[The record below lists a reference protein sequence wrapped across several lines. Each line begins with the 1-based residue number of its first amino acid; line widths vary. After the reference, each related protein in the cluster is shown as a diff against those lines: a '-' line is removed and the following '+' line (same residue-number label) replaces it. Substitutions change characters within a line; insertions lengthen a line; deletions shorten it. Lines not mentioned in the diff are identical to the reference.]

1 MTTKSIFS
9 SPGVMLPELTARQ
22 KRIYDFVAGAI
33 RDNGYAPSIPEIGK
47 RFKIASTRGV
57 FDHLKALESKGYIK
71 RIGKRAIEI
80 VSPTGRS
87 GLPEATEIPV
97 LGRIRAGAP
106 VLAEENIEG
115 FLAVANEIARGK
127 ETFALKV
134 KGDSMIDDGIFDG
147 DYVIIRRQET
157 ADNGDIVCAL
167 IENEAT
173 LKRFHQKGSVVV
185 LKPANKNYAPIT
197 VSKGE
202 FRILGKASGVIR
214 KL

>member
-1 MTTKSIFS
+1 
-9 SPGVMLPELTARQ
+9 MLPELTAKQRT
-22 KRIYDFVAGAI
+22 IYEFLSTVI
-33 RDNGYAPSIPEIGK
+33 REKGYAPSIPEIGQ

-57 FDHLKALESKGYIK
+57 FDHLQALEKKGYIR

-80 VSPTGRS
+80 SSPSGRS
-87 GLPEATEIPV
+87 AFPEATDVPI
-97 LGRIRAGAP
+97 LGAITAGAP
-106 VLAEENIEG
+106 ILAEENIAG
-115 FLAVANEIARGK
+115 FLAVANKITLGK

-134 KGDSMIDDGIFDG
+134 KGDSMIEDGIFDG

-173 LKRFHQKGSVVV
+173 LKRFFQQEGVVV
-185 LKPANKNYAPIT
+185 LKPANKNYDPIT

-202 FRILGKASGVIR
+202 FRVLGKATGVIR

>member
-1 MTTKSIFS
+1 M
-9 SPGVMLPELTARQ
+9 PPELTPRQ
-22 KRIYDFVAGAI
+22 RNIYEFLSSVI
-33 RDNGYAPSIPEIGK
+33 REKGYAPSIPEIGR

-57 FDHLKALESKGYIK
+57 FDHLQALEKKGYIR

-80 VSPTGRS
+80 SSPSGRS
-87 GLPEATEIPV
+87 AFPEATDVPI
-97 LGRIRAGAP
+97 LGAIKAGAP
-106 VLAEENIEG
+106 ILAEENIAG
-115 FLAVANEIARGK
+115 FLPVANEITLGK

-134 KGDSMIDDGIFDG
+134 KGDSMIEDGIFDG

-173 LKRFHQKGSVVV
+173 LKRFHRKGNEVT
-185 LKPANKNYAPIT
+185 LKPANRNYDPIV

-202 FRILGKASGVIR
+202 FRVLGKATGVIR

>member
-1 MTTKSIFS
+1 
-9 SPGVMLPELTARQ
+9 MLPELTARQ
-22 KRIYDFVAGAI
+22 KNIYDFLAGSI
-33 RDNGYAPSIPEIGK
+33 RDNGYAPSIPEIGI

-57 FDHLKALESKGYIK
+57 FDHLKALENKGYIK

-80 VSPTGRS
+80 VRPTRRS
-87 GLPEATEIPV
+87 ALPEATEIPV

-106 VLAEENIEG
+106 ILAEENIEG
-115 FLAVANEIARGK
+115 FIAVANEIARGK

-134 KGDSMIDDGIFDG
+134 KGDSMMEDGIFDG
-147 DYVIIRRQET
+147 DYVIISRQET

-167 IENEAT
+167 IGNEAT
-173 LKRFHQKGSVVV
+173 LKRIQRTGSEVI
-185 LKPANKNYAPIT
+185 LKPANPKYEPIV

-202 FRILGKASGVIR
+202 FRVLGKATGVIR

>member
-1 MTTKSIFS
+1 
-9 SPGVMLPELTARQ
+9 MLPQLTARQ
-22 KRIYDFVAGAI
+22 KRIYDFLAGAI

-57 FDHLKALESKGYIK
+57 FDHLKALENKGYIK
-71 RIGKRAIEI
+71 RVGKRAIQV

-87 GLPEATEIPV
+87 AFPEATEIPI

-106 VLAEENIEG
+106 ILAEENIEG

-127 ETFALKV
+127 EAFALKV
-134 KGDSMIDDGIFDG
+134 KGDSMIEDGIFDG

-157 ADNGDIVCAL
+157 AENGDIVCAL

-173 LKRFHQKGSVVV
+173 LKKFHRQGSVVV
-185 LKPANKNYAPIT
+185 LKPANKNYDAIT

-202 FRILGKASGVIR
+202 FRVLGKATGVIR